1 MSDNCSRDPAG
12 AFAVFGAATLRAK
25 GQPVALDLRSCDG
38 ADVRDVV
45 NTQATTIVPASAD
58 AISVTMGGN
67 DFGFSQVL
75 VGCLSRG
82 CRSLDQDTDQFP
94 GFTHEPGRSDWD
106 VLQQRIADALIT
118 LRPKLAPR
126 GQVYLLTYPIPF
138 PAQPDATCIQ
148 TTAPLNQIN
157 RDLANAATD
166 RLDTTIIAAATA
178 ANARAGTP
186 FVTTVEWRTGLDIA
200 PRVVT
205 DQAGV
210 VRRVRDNPNGICSPE
225 PMVNGIVTTSELRDS
240 FHPTDRGLRF
250 AGDAVAKAI
259 SVHNQAG

>member
-12 AFAVFGAATLRAK
+12 SFAVFGAATLRAK

-38 ADVRDVV
+38 ADVSDVT
-45 NTQATTIVPASAD
+45 NAQATTIAPGSAD

-118 LRPKLAPR
+118 MKSKLAPH

-138 PAQPDATCIQ
+138 PAQPDETCIRN
-148 TTAPLNQIN
+148 TAPLNQTN
-157 RDLANAATD
+157 RDLANAATN

-178 ANARAGTP
+178 ANQRAAAP
-186 FVTTVEWRTGLDIA
+186 FVTMVEWRTGLDVA
-200 PRVVT
+200 PRIVT

-225 PMVNGIVTTSELRDS
+225 PMVNGIVTTTELSDS
-240 FHPTDRGLRF
+240 FHPTDRGLHF

-259 SVHNQAG
+259 GVHNQAG